1 MGAPCGCD
9 VISQNPLS
17 QLQRSTQPQPLA
29 ALLRWIRAK
38 ATTVAY
44 GDVIQ
49 QLEDRAAIWGGDKI
63 TLFASDGISTAF
75 QFEVRLDQL
84 ITLAEGNTGA
94 APLERPVQALFDGL
108 YFPIPRVLEGHLV
121 PVSSQEI
128 RIAVHC
134 DSSWPVLSDPTRAR
148 GAPGAR
154 FEPGDQNR
162 SALRVDGLLDS
173 AILGRG
179 GLAVEK
185 RGAQRSAD
193 MPLTSSRLL
202 TA

>member
-1 MGAPCGCD
+1 MEPSGKSSELVMSRLCMPEVRCNSLRTSTA
-9 VISQNPLS
+9 NPNSFRIEGGEEFSGLFGYY
-17 QLQRSTQPQPLA
+17 
-29 ALLRWIRAK
+29 LRIPK

-134 DSSWPVLSDPTRAR
+134 EWTDYSTARSWE
-148 GAPGAR
+148 GA
-154 FEPGDQNR
+154 
-162 SALRVDGLLDS
+162 S
-173 AILGRG
+173 
-179 GLAVEK
+179 
-185 RGAQRSAD
+185 
-193 MPLTSSRLL
+193 
-202 TA
+202 